1 MSRSVVQI
9 DPISWLSASNRKW
22 STLVKYIDEVTATE
36 IEKLHGF
43 NQNDIELEY

>member
-22 STLVKYIDEVTATE
+22 SILVKYIDEVTATE
-36 IEKLHGF
+36 REKLHGF